1 MGKKSNRETVSAI
14 RDPEGFF
21 SGTRKVYFAIS
32 LLAIAVGFLAVT
44 AFQGATVYYFTV
56 EEVLAEGNTNR
67 DTIRVSG
74 KLVPES
80 FERETQGTSA
90 HFELTENESVL
101 KATYDGILPELF
113 FNEHS
118 DIVLEG
124 SMSSD
129 GHFHSETIIVKCPT
143 KYKALPEETE
153 VGS

>member
-1 MGKKSNRETVSAI
+1 MSKTKDQESASPI
-14 RDPEGFF
+14 KHPEGFF
-21 SGTRKVYFAIS
+21 SGARKVYFAVS

-56 EEVLAEGNTNR
+56 EEVLADGNTSK

-74 KLVPES
+74 KLVQDS
-80 FERETQGTSA
+80 FARETQGTMA
-90 HFELTENESVL
+90 HFELIENQSVL

-124 SMSSD
+124 SMSTD

-143 KYKALPEETE
+143 KYKALPEEK
-153 VGS
+153 GIDS

>member
-1 MGKKSNRETVSAI
+1 MGKKSNRETISAI

-56 EEVLAEGNTNR
+56 EEALAEGNTNR

-80 FERETQGTSA
+80 FEREAQGTSA
-90 HFELTENESVL
+90 HFELIENESVL

-143 KYKALPEETE
+143 KYKALSEETE
-153 VGS
+153 IGS